1 MEFQQMPIG
10 FAMALAQNSAA
21 MEAYAAL
28 SREAQS
34 DILTRAH
41 GARSEAEMQQDC
53 IRNRKQLRAGISPP
67 SVCKRPVR
75 RLTPTYLC

>member
-1 MEFQQMPIG
+1 MDFQQMPIG

-28 SREAQS
+28 S
-34 DILTRAH
+34 
-41 GARSEAEMQQDC
+41 
-53 IRNRKQLRAGISPP
+53 PP

-75 RLTPTYLC
+75 RLIPTYICKHSAGNMSTINWLIRWNSMLCTK

>member
-1 MEFQQMPIG
+1 MDFQQVPIG
-10 FAMALAQNSAA
+10 FAMALAQNPAA

-41 GARSEAEMQQDC
+41 SARSEAEMRR
-53 IRNRKQLRAGISPP
+53 IVSGIGND
-67 SVCKRPVR
+67 
-75 RLTPTYLC
+75 

>member
-1 MEFQQMPIG
+1 MDFQQMPIG

-41 GARSEAEMQQDC
+41 GARSEAEMHR
-53 IRNRKQLRAGISPP
+53 IVSGIVTS
-67 SVCKRPVR
+67 
-75 RLTPTYLC
+75 

>member
-1 MEFQQMPIG
+1 MDFQQMPIG

-41 GARSEAEMQQDC
+41 GARSEAEMHR
-53 IRNRKQLRAGISPP
+53 IVSGIVNGCGRGYP
-67 SVCKRPVR
+67 RPQSANGQSAD
-75 RLTPTYLC
+75 

>member
-1 MEFQQMPIG
+1 MDFQQRPIG

-41 GARSEAEMQQDC
+41 GA
-53 IRNRKQLRAGISPP
+53 
-67 SVCKRPVR
+67 VR
-75 RLTPTYLC
+75 RRKCTGSYPES

>member
-1 MEFQQMPIG
+1 MDFQQMPIG

-21 MEAYAAL
+21 EAYAAL

-41 GARSEAEMQQDC
+41 GARSEAEMHR
-53 IRNRKQLRAGISPP
+53 IVSGI
-67 SVCKRPVR
+67 VNG
-75 RLTPTYLC
+75 

>member
-34 DILTRAH
+34 DIPTRAH
-41 GARSEAEMQQDC
+41 GARSEAEMHR
-53 IRNRKQLRAGISPP
+53 IVSGI
-67 SVCKRPVR
+67 VNG
-75 RLTPTYLC
+75 

>member
-1 MEFQQMPIG
+1 MPVG

-28 SREAQS
+28 SREVQS

-41 GARSEAEMQQDC
+41 SARSEAEMH
-53 IRNRKQLRAGISPP
+53 RLVSGIIND
-67 SVCKRPVR
+67 
-75 RLTPTYLC
+75 